1 MHAMTY
7 QDDIAALRRRIAQ
20 AELGCAMARSAGLQ
34 EQYLA
39 AYVLVEALDLQL
51 AAQLGRLRD
60 GKEQAG
66 HLSTLATSQSDNASP
81 AGLNALV
88 ADASSDLEREM
99 IEFGITY
106 SGRYY
111 EYKGYRYSSLG
122 DAVNYAKLRRDDP
135 SGEPEVSGSPRLLRV
150 EFPNPEQQSLM
161 AELNIFFEAGI
172 YRLDAFRYERL
183 ADAVAYAR
191 RPRT

>member
-51 AAQLGRLRD
+51 AAQLGRLPD

-66 HLSTLATSQSDNASP
+66 HLSTLAPLLPDGALP
-81 AGLNALV
+81 AGLDARV
-88 ADASSDLEREM
+88 ADAPSDRERKMTEL
-99 IEFGITY
+99 GITY
-106 SGRYY
+106 NGRYY
-111 EYKGYRYSSLG
+111 EYKGYRYSSLA
-122 DAVNYAKLRRDDP
+122 DVVNYARLRRADP
-135 SGEPEVSGSPRLLRV
+135 LGQQDVSGSSRLQRV
-150 EFPNPEQQSLM
+150 EPPGPEQKSLM
-161 AELNIFFEAGI
+161 AELNILFDDGVYRFE
-172 YRLDAFRYERL
+172 AFRYERL